1 MCMHVPMEARR
12 WLWISGVRG
21 EAPDVSARIQTQIL
35 CERSTHSQL
44 PRSLSSPSCSLSV
57 FGNWQVTW
65 LKHFLLV

>member
-44 PRSLSSPSCSLSV
+44 PRSLSPAPLV
-57 FGNWQVTW
+57 
-65 LKHFLLV
+65 LFLCLGIGR